1 MLCVVC
7 VRVCVLCATRRRSR
21 YAVLL
26 VVDRDVEV
34 GRQDGAEV
42 AERVTVDVHLV
53 LVTFEHSLVQ
63 AQHVDDGLGAA
74 GSEVPL
80 VDAQPQRRLD
90 LQR

>member
-1 MLCVVC
+1 MLLA
-7 VRVCVLCATRRRSR
+7 VRSFSL
-21 YAVLL
+21 LL
-26 VVDRDVEV
+26 VVDLDVQV

-42 AERVTVDVHLV
+42 AERVAVDVDLV
-53 LVTFEHSLVQ
+53 LVTFEHSLVE

-80 VDAQPQRRLD
+80 VDAQPQGRLD